1 MRRVEVTKSE
11 LRIPK
16 LRNATKEIVQNAAD
30 ESVCTKS
37 TKTNQPGKGDFE
49 SGDGGNL
56 REDLFH
62 RGFVAGGD

>member
-1 MRRVEVTKSE
+1 MRRVEMTKSE

-16 LRNATKEIVQNAAD
+16 LRNATKEIVQAAG